1 MAHFGDSF
9 VDRLRRYETQ
19 AVWALGLALVSFGP
33 ACVAVFLALRNYN
46 HQLGRIVYGG
56 SGRFAL
62 LFAGS
67 VIASA
72 IIAFPGFVLGLSSAG
87 KPRNDRS
94 AVSWAGFFLGGLC
107 LCGNIILLLAFY
119 LLGLKLQ

>member
-1 MAHFGDSF
+1 MAHFGDTF

-19 AVWALGLALVSFGP
+19 AVWALSLALLSLGP
-33 ACVAVFLALRNYN
+33 ALVAAFLALRNYN
-46 HQLGRIVYGG
+46 TQLGRIVYGG

-67 VIASA
+67 VIVSLA
-72 IIAFPGFVLGLSSAG
+72 IAFPGFVLGLSSAG

-94 AVSWAGFFLGGLC
+94 AASWAGFFLAGLC
-107 LCGNIILLLAFY
+107 LCANIVLLLAFY
-119 LLGLKLQ
+119 LLGLKL